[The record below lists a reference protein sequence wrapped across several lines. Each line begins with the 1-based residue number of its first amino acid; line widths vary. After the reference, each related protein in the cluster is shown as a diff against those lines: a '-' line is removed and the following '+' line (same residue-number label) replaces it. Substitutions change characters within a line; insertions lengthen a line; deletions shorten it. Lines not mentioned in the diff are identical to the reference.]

1 MRSYCLELW
10 RNFLEEL
17 YAAHLTGVYLES
29 VSNWQRQPVNSEGIL
44 RLLRKLQFKMDIVPL
59 SYRVPGRKENSQLKK
74 MSILLTECETIVLMG
89 VGRIW

>member
-17 YAAHLTGVYLES
+17 HAAHLTGVYLQS
-29 VSNWQRQPVNSEGIL
+29 VSNWQRKPVNSEGIL
-44 RLLRKLQFKMDIVPL
+44 RLLRKLQFKMDIVPQ

-74 MSILLTECETIVLMG
+74 CQFSLLNVRQLF
-89 VGRIW
+89 